1 MTSYRA
7 ETESVVEQRK
17 LDHSI
22 IVAAAI
28 SQWRRRLSVCVRAHG
43 WHFEHI
49 LGCFHGSAC

>member
-43 WHFEHI
+43 
-49 LGCFHGSAC
+49 